1 VRRHRKV
8 CFKNQ
13 KGNIMPEL
21 PEIET
26 IKKGLAKKI
35 IGKEIVDIKIETTKS
50 FQGDKENILG
60 AKIEEIGRRAKL
72 ISMKLS
78 NGFNLL
84 FHLKLTGQLIYVE
97 NGERMAGGHPSHDWH
112 AKLPNTN
119 TRLIFTFKNG
129 SKLFFNDLRK
139 FGWCKVLTDIEL
151 REIFEGYG
159 VEPFTSD
166 FTVDYLLRK
175 AKKIPNRNIK
185 QFLTDQEIIA
195 GIGNIYVDESL
206 FLAGVLPTRKLR
218 DLSMAEW
225 QKINVSVLKV
235 LKLGL
240 KYGGTSDRDYVN
252 ALGVKGGMQNYLKV
266 YHRVGQPCL
275 GGCGGVVK
283 RMTIG
288 GRGTHYCPTCQ
299 K

>member
-1 VRRHRKV
+1 
-8 CFKNQ
+8 
-13 KGNIMPEL
+13 MPEL
-21 PEIET
+21 PDIET

>member
-1 VRRHRKV
+1 
-8 CFKNQ
+8 
-13 KGNIMPEL
+13 MPEL

-35 IGKEIVDIKIETTKS
+35 IGKEIVDIEIETTKS

-78 NGFNLL
+78 NGLNLL

-97 NGERMAGGHPSHDWH
+97 NGERIAGGHPSHDWH
-112 AKLPNTN
+112 TKLPNTN

-139 FGWCKVLTDIEL
+139 FGWCKVLTDPEL

-175 AKKIPNRNIK
+175 AKKLPNRNIK

-206 FLAGVLPTRKLR
+206 FEAGLLPTRKLK

-225 QKINVSVLKV
+225 RKIDESVLKV

-252 ALGVKGGMQNYLKV
+252 ASGIKGGMQNYLKV
-266 YHRVGQPCL
+266 YHRVGKPCL

>member
-1 VRRHRKV
+1 
-8 CFKNQ
+8 
-13 KGNIMPEL
+13 MPEL

>member
-1 VRRHRKV
+1 
-8 CFKNQ
+8 
-13 KGNIMPEL
+13 MPEL

-84 FHLKLTGQLIYVE
+84 FHLKLTGKLIYVE